1 MKTLLAALLLGS
13 VCTACGD
20 DRGAPSDP
28 FGRPGMPSGFPTD
41 ATSVE
46 NMMKG
51 SGTIEL
57 TDDMMQG
64 YVEVL
69 KQLREVKTPTAAM
82 LARYKLDL
90 VKWGQLSMLV
100 ATTMA
105 RTTISNER
113 PRMEKDLA
121 DAQDRLAAA
130 GTDEEREMIKLQI
143 QGLEAQLESVQE
155 FGQANDIDRKNL
167 EVINRWKDR
176 IEAAND

>member
-1 MKTLLAALLLGS
+1 MKSLLAVFVLGS
-13 VCTACGD
+13 LCLGCGND
-20 DRGAPSDP
+20 SGSPP
-28 FGRPGMPSGFPTD
+28 GFPTD

-46 NMMKG
+46 DMMKG

-57 TDDMMQG
+57 TDNMMEG

-69 KQLREVKTPTAAM
+69 KQLKEVKTPTAAL

-100 ATTMA
+100 GTTMA

-113 PRMEKDLA
+113 PRMENDLA
-121 DAQDRLAAA
+121 DAKERLAAA
-130 GTDEEREMIKLQI
+130 STDDEREMIKLQV
-143 QGLEAQLESVQE
+143 QGLEAQLESVKG

-176 IEAAND
+176 IEAATD